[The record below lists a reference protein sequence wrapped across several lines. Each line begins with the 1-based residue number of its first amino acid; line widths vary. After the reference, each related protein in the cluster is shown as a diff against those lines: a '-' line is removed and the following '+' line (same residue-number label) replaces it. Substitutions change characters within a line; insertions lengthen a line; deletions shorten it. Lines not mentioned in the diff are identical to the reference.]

1 LNFFFPKKKKV
12 KLEKDL
18 KNETSSKENFEIKLQ
33 QVKTQIEDVKKEIQS
48 IYFHFI
54 YFYFQ
59 IIS

>member
-1 LNFFFPKKKKV
+1 
-12 KLEKDL
+12 LEKDL